1 MNLYILDRTPLNAL
15 GRLSEPPSSGDV
27 VVFLRPGQDPDGAR
41 ANRLAGKGI
50 RTAWG
55 ESLLDREDSLET
67 DRLGMEFLNRWYW
80 ENGTDVTRTG
90 DVSFGKLLDWEIGRL
105 VNPAFMVR
113 TGEIIRLAL
122 ETFPEAETVY
132 CDLADGEGVDRTKP
146 SFRPL
151 SRLAEHV
158 VTSRGR
164 VFRRLE
170 SVDPLP
176 PLIIRK
182 YEISFARI
190 LKSYLG
196 GFRPA
201 WLKAKLG
208 WFSSRGKKTGKPVV
222 YVFLG
227 RGTELLVNRL
237 LGNRN
242 LRLVVN
248 RTGIEGAG
256 SLRYDHLLAFPV
268 PAELKTA
275 RKTIRHAES
284 LSRSTNPNSD
294 FRLNGISYGPILAGA
309 AATVIKSLIWKNLI
323 VMAQARKLQ
332 NKVDFDGLVIN
343 GEAGFL
349 MGALS
354 DMNRDTGKAIYYV
367 GHGMNTSLSNSVGT
381 GFNSP
386 HVTYIACGK
395 DHQAEYG
402 IHLPESQKPR
412 RPALGNPLTTLMNPV
427 RGKRSHRHGKRL
439 LILGSGFSSYASA
452 SRIRSCERHLA
463 DAFMAVRLLT
473 EEGWTATY
481 RGHPHHSQLLEKR
494 IARDLGVDEFI
505 QWDRHPDISP
515 SLLRHDVVVTALSSV
530 YYQSLY
536 AGWPTIYYDP
546 MFLDGDT
553 PETHFPEYLFV
564 GLPAARDIEW
574 PVATDREGLVRL
586 LRDSLDPHSLTAT
599 FPGLFAGVYA
609 ERFIGPRAHAA
620 DAEIADFIAAD
631 LVGGASDSPAKPRP
645 IRETPNAEEP
655 KLAAG
660 NPG

>member
-15 GRLSEPPSSGDV
+15 GRLAEPPGSGDV
-27 VVFLRPGQDPDGAR
+27 VVFLRPGEDPDGAR
-41 ANRLAGKGI
+41 ARGLEEKGI
-50 RTAWG
+50 RTVWG
-55 ESLLDREDSLET
+55 ESLLGREDSLET

-132 CDLADGEGVDRTKP
+132 SDLADGEGVDRTKS

-158 VTSRGR
+158 VTSRGLT
-164 VFRRLE
+164 FRRLE

-182 YEISFARI
+182 HENSLARI

-208 WFSSRGKKTGKPVV
+208 WLSSRGKETGKPVL

-227 RGTELLVNRL
+227 RGTELLVDKLNGGR
-237 LGNRN
+237 G

-256 SLRYDHLLAFPV
+256 SLRYDHLLAFPT

-275 RKTIRHAES
+275 QKTIRHAES

-309 AATVIKSLIWKNLI
+309 AAAVIKSLIWKNLI

-367 GHGMNTSLSNSVGT
+367 GHGMNTYLSNSVGT

-402 IHLPESQKPR
+402 VHLPESQKPR

-427 RGKRSHRHGKRL
+427 RGKCPAKHGKRL
-439 LILGSGFSSYASA
+439 LILGCGFPGHATA
-452 SRIRSCERHLA
+452 SRARSSERHLA
-463 DAFMAVRLLT
+463 DAFMAVRLLV

-481 RGHPHHSQLLEKR
+481 RGHPHHSQKLEKR
-494 IARDLGVDEFI
+494 IARDLGVEGI
-505 QWDRHPDISP
+505 VQWDRSQDLGD
-515 SLLRHDVVVTALSSV
+515 SLLEHDVVVTAFSSV
-530 YYQSLY
+530 YYQALY

-546 MFLDGDT
+546 LVVKNDT

-574 PVATDREGLVRL
+574 PVATDREGLVRM
-586 LRDSLDPHSLTAT
+586 LRESLDPHSLTAT
-599 FPGLFAGVYA
+599 FPGLFAGEYA

-620 DAEIADFIAAD
+620 DAEIARFIAAD
-631 LVGGASDSPAKPRP
+631 MLGGASDSPAKTRP
-645 IRETPNAEEP
+645 MPETPNAEEP

-660 NPG
+660 NP